1 MNKNK
6 KLGAEIEYVRKL
18 KKFSIVYMCD
28 ALALSSE
35 QEYKDVING
44 HVKLTVFQ
52 KIMLITATE
61 YPYENIL

>member
-1 MNKNK
+1 MSNNK

-18 KKFSIVYMCD
+18 KKFSVIYMCN
-28 ALALSSE
+28 ALALSTE
-35 QEYKDVING
+35 QEYRDVIAG
-44 HVKLTVFQ
+44 RVTLSVFQ